1 MGEMGRRPA
10 ELTADLPEGFKMTE
24 LGPLPEDWEVVPL
37 SNILGEVDL
46 RLCDLDDPVGYS
58 LPVLS
63 LTKNDGLV
71 LQTERFGRRIATED
85 VSNYKVVRAGQ
96 IVYNPYVIWEGAIHI
111 LRHVEAG
118 LVSPVYPVWN
128 VERRVADPEYVDHL
142 LRMPFAIS
150 AYNQFAAGAVNRRRS
165 IRKDDFLKIEIP
177 LPPLPEQRAI
187 AHVLRTVQRAK
198 EATERVIQATLELK
212 RSLMRHLFTYGPVP
226 VDEADKVP
234 LRETEIGPV
243 PEHWEVERLG
253 KVAVFVRDSINPAN
267 YPDEVFDYYSIP
279 AYHLVGGS
287 VAEAGKEIRS
297 QKLIVEAKDV
307 LFGKL
312 NPRVPKVLLV
322 APSRRRKI
330 SSTEFI
336 PLRGVPG
343 LIAAGYL
350 YYLCWSDYVMPK
362 AQELI
367 SGSTPSRQR
376 VDARAFSLLLI
387 PLPPLPEQ
395 RKIARI
401 LEVVD
406 KKLGAEE
413 ARKQALDSL
422 FKTLL
427 HHLMTGKVRVKHLAT
442 PEVKEGVS

>member
-1 MGEMGRRPA
+1 
-10 ELTADLPEGFKMTE
+10 MTE
-24 LGPLPEDWEVVPL
+24 LGPLPEEW
-37 SNILGEVDL
+37 
-46 RLCDLDDPVGYS
+46 
-58 LPVLS
+58 
-63 LTKNDGLV
+63 
-71 LQTERFGRRIATED
+71 
-85 VSNYKVVRAGQ
+85 KVVSLGYIFVPVEKKDRSVRIQTGQVYRTLTVKLYAGGITLRQ
-96 IVYNPYVIWEGAIHI
+96 EIEGDRIGSTI
-111 LRHVEAG
+111 LYRTEINDFVFSKIDARNGAWGFVPGELGGG
-118 LVSPVYPVWN
+118 LVSGDFPIL
-128 VERRVADPEYVDHL
+128 RLIDTVADRDFIALSLSRPDTWEP
-142 LRMPFAIS
+142 LRNI
-150 AYNQFAAGAVNRRRS
+150 AVGTTNRRR
-165 IRKDDFLKIEIP
+165 IQVQQLLCITIP
-177 LPPLPEQRAI
+177 FPPLREQRAI

-198 EATERVIQATLELK
+198 EATERVIQATRELK
-212 RSLMRHLFTYGPVP
+212 KSLMRHLFTYGPVP
-226 VDEADKVP
+226 VDEADKV
-234 LRETEIGPV
+234 LLKETEICLM
-243 PEHWEVERLG
+243 PEHWKVERLG

-322 APSRRRKI
+322 AASRRRKI

-343 LIAAGYL
+343 LIAAEYL

-395 RKIARI
+395 REIARI

-422 FKTLL
+422 FKILL
-427 HHLMTGKVRVKHLAT
+427 HHLMTGQVRVKYPYNA
-442 PEVKEGVS
+442 